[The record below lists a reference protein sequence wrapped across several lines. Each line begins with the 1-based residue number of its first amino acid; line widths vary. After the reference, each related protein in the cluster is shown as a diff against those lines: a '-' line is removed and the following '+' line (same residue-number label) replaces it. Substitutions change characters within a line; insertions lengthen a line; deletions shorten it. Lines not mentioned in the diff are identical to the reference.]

1 MNPTTNPVEEN
12 DLQKAIAGM
21 AGASTVAPGGGIGAA
36 DAPMGAAFMDEADSP
51 AAPVASD
58 PEPRS
63 SMTPPAV
70 PSIPGFPSPSS
81 PVSPAPAPAALAS
94 SGDLDQVKMSAL
106 NDLKPII
113 DRVNIDPGDKFKIYR
128 EILEDMPDK
137 TVIEPAYNAAKQI
150 ADESEKAEALLFVV
164 QKIDELK

>member
-1 MNPTTNPVEEN
+1 MNPTTSPVEEN
-12 DLQKAIAGM
+12 DLQKAISGM
-21 AGASTVAPGGGIGAA
+21 AGASATAPGGDLGSTV
-36 DAPMGAAFMDEADSP
+36 DVPMGAAFMDAADSTAVTP
-51 AAPVASD
+51 EPVA
-58 PEPRS
+58 PA
-63 SMTPPAV
+63 TPPAV

-81 PVSPAPAPAALAS
+81 SVSPASAVPSA

-113 DRVNIDPGDKFKIYR
+113 DRVNIAPEDKFKIYR

-150 ADESEKAEALLFVV
+150 TDEAEKAEALLLVV

>member
-1 MNPTTNPVEEN
+1 MNPTTNSVEEN

-21 AGASTVAPGGGIGAA
+21 TGASATAPGGGSSPMM
-36 DAPMGAAFMDEADSP
+36 DAPMGAAFTGMTDGPAAVSDSP
-51 AAPVASD
+51 TATPVAQ
-58 PEPRS
+58 P
-63 SMTPPAV
+63 TV

-81 PVSPAPAPAALAS
+81 PAPSAPIGSSVA

-113 DRVNIDPGDKFKIYR
+113 ERVNISPEDKFKIYR

-137 TVIEPAYNAAKQI
+137 AVVEPAYNVAKQI
-150 ADESEKAEALLFVV
+150 ADEAERAEALLFVV